1 MRSMP
6 QVNTM
11 SLEPRKSVLFGT
23 SALVCHALS
32 APVTADDFVITS
44 GTTTNDGE
52 TINGAD
58 TVTVTGALVTTRLH
72 EGTDTSGGVNTVTVS
87 ETGSITTGAGN
98 NAYGIRNIGT
108 SNETTVSGSINSKQ
122 IYIATFEIPKTLN

>member
-1 MRSMP
+1 MRFMP

-23 SALVCHALS
+23 SALVCLALS
-32 APVTADDFVITS
+32 APVTADDFVVTS

-58 TVTVTGALVTTRLH
+58 TVTVTGALVTH
-72 EGTDTSGGVNTVTVS
+72 
-87 ETGSITTGAGN
+87 
-98 NAYGIRNIGT
+98 Y
-108 SNETTVSGSINSKQ
+108 
-122 IYIATFEIPKTLN
+122 

>member
-1 MRSMP
+1 MRPMLKF
-6 QVNTM
+6 NTI
-11 SLEPRKSVLFGT
+11 SLKSRKVGLLGT
-23 SALVCHALS
+23 SALVYLTLA
-32 APVTADDFVITS
+32 APLMADDFVITS

-58 TVTVTGALVTTRLH
+58 TVTVTGALVTTGLH
-72 EGTDTSGGVNTVTVS
+72 EGIDTSGGVNTVTVS